1 MAEGDESPREI
12 TAQRSRRSV
21 AKRSVAV
28 EIAGQRY
35 VVRSD
40 ADETYVRMLAAF
52 LSEQIEEVSRT
63 LRVVPTQKLV
73 VLAALNIVDAL
84 FKERRDQVELKQRV
98 RERSQALLAYVERE
112 EKRISIDAE

>member
-1 MAEGDESPREI
+1 MCDSDE
-12 TAQRSRRSV
+12 SV

-40 ADETYVRMLAAF
+40 ADETYVRMLASF
-52 LSEQIEEVSRT
+52 LSEQIEEVRNAQ
-63 LRVVPTQKLV
+63 RVVPTQKLV

-84 FKERRDQVELKQRV
+84 FKERREQGELKQRV
-98 RERSQALLAYVERE
+98 RERSQALLQYLERE
-112 EKRISIDAE
+112 EKRIPIDAE